1 MEASTSLF
9 KTKLNEALAKKSAS
23 DNFASKTKIA
33 QKLASFC
40 TQACFGLIDVVQC
53 LFSHLKT

>member
-9 KTKLNEALAKKSAS
+9 QTKLNEALAKKS

-33 QKLASFC
+33 QKLASFR
-40 TQACFGLIDVVQC
+40 TQACFGMIDVVQY
-53 LFSHLKT
+53 LSSHLKT